1 MPLSHFFHRKT
12 LVLSILFFKIS
23 RVGRQQNPEK
33 RENMDQNITSA
44 GQVNLEKAREYHEHM
59 HREKSRA
66 KGGKKFALFFAAA
79 VITGVLAASIFQGV
93 AWYQARENTSAVSK
107 EPIRELDGA
116 PSDPIATV
124 NPENIEG
131 AFVTDVSAVVENVMP
146 AVVAINC
153 TAEKVQTTFDFF
165 GRNYQEQEELI
176 SSGTGIII
184 GQSDR
189 ELLIVTNNHVIADAT
204 RVSIEFCD
212 KTTAE
217 AQIKGTEESDDLA
230 VVSVPL
236 DGLSFETL
244 RQIRLASIGGSEEL
258 QMGEFV
264 IAIGNALGYG
274 QSVTVGY
281 VSALNREVT
290 AEGVTLNLIQVD
302 AAINPGNSGGAL
314 LNANGQVIGI
324 NSVKYADTD
333 VERVGYA
340 IPISEVLPIIND
352 LMNREELGEAE
363 SAYLG
368 IEGKDVDSAHANSFR
383 MPIGICVT
391 KIEENSPAQ
400 RAGLYLGDIIV
411 GINGRSVS
419 TMEEMMHI
427 LGYTRGGTEGTLKLK
442 VLENGTYVD
451 KELTVIFGQR
461 GEHTEG
467 KKR

>member
-1 MPLSHFFHRKT
+1 
-12 LVLSILFFKIS
+12 
-23 RVGRQQNPEK
+23 
-33 RENMDQNITSA
+33 MDQNITSA

-165 GRNYQEQEELI
+165 GKNYQEQEELI

-230 VVSVPL
+230 VPIAQCIADRNHKFSHL
-236 DGLSFETL
+236 KFL
-244 RQIRLASIGGSEEL
+244 R
-258 QMGEFV
+258 
-264 IAIGNALGYG
+264 
-274 QSVTVGY
+274 
-281 VSALNREVT
+281 
-290 AEGVTLNLIQVD
+290 
-302 AAINPGNSGGAL
+302 NP
-314 LNANGQVIGI
+314 
-324 NSVKYADTD
+324 DT
-333 VERVGYA
+333 G
-340 IPISEVLPIIND
+340 
-352 LMNREELGEAE
+352 
-363 SAYLG
+363 
-368 IEGKDVDSAHANSFR
+368 
-383 MPIGICVT
+383 
-391 KIEENSPAQ
+391 
-400 RAGLYLGDIIV
+400 
-411 GINGRSVS
+411 
-419 TMEEMMHI
+419 
-427 LGYTRGGTEGTLKLK
+427 
-442 VLENGTYVD
+442 
-451 KELTVIFGQR
+451 
-461 GEHTEG
+461 
-467 KKR
+467 